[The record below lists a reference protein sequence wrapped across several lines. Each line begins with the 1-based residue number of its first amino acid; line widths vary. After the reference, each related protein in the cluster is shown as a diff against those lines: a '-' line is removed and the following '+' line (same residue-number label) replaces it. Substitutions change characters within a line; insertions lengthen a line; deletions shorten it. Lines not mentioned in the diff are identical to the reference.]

1 MKLAH
6 PEKTVIA
13 SCGDGTYMF
22 NDPTACH
29 FVSQAYNL
37 PMLTIVCNNAIW
49 HSTKAATQQ
58 VMPDGWAVST
68 GNFPLTELA
77 PSPRYEM
84 VVAAHGGYG
93 EMSTITAGCRRSKRR
108 QSRQRRKTP
117 SGAECELRVEKDE
130 GAAGREDELLVL

>member
-1 MKLAH
+1 
-6 PEKTVIA
+6 
-13 SCGDGTYMF
+13 
-22 NDPTACH
+22 
-29 FVSQAYNL
+29 
-37 PMLTIVCNNAIW
+37 MLTIVCNNAIW

-68 GNFPLTELA
+68 GNFPLCELA

-93 EMSTITAGCRRSKRR
+93 EMVDDPAAASGGAETRA

-117 SGAECELRVEKDE
+117 GGA
-130 GAAGREDELLVL
+130 